1 MRLPCYTGLGLT
13 VLRARR
19 TWARIVVMAVKG
31 SDKLLRQLESA
42 SRALEQAQATL
53 RESAEPSGIT
63 VRELTERFHVP
74 EDAVMAFVQT
84 AGELMGETPLDADTA
99 RRAALV
105 AVAGQV
111 WEHELGPSL
120 SSSQVREL
128 LGGVSRQ
135 RVDELLKSR
144 RLIGLRESGGRW
156 RFPAFQFVDGQP
168 LDALVSAFWTVAGG
182 AVSDWTA
189 ASWCVAPDDALD
201 GMSPLEWA
209 RAGGDTEQLQ
219 RVARQDTARLAR

>member
-1 MRLPCYTGLGLT
+1 MPIAVFTHASCLKHDPGRDHPETPAR
-13 VLRARR
+13 LRAVLDRLGR
-19 TWARIVVMAVKG
+19 EKV
-31 SDKLLRQLESA
+31 
-42 SRALEQAQATL
+42 ATL

-74 EDAVMAFVQT
+74 EDAVVAFVQT
-84 AGELMGETPLDADTA
+84 ASELMGETPLDADTA

-144 RLIGLRESGGRW
+144 RLIGLHESGGRW

-189 ASWCVAPDDALD
+189 ASWCVAPDDALPICLR
-201 GMSPLEWA
+201 G
-209 RAGGDTEQLQ
+209 
-219 RVARQDTARLAR
+219 VAC